1 MKEHRCYVRT
11 ILLSI
16 LAAFVLHAIV
26 KFEDYQE
33 WWLVGVKQEKT
44 REDEQPRE
52 LKLPVKIGK
61 VTGAVYELIF

>member
-11 ILLSI
+11 SLLSI
-16 LAAFVLHAIV
+16 LAAFVIDAIV
-26 KFEDYQE
+26 NFEDYQE
-33 WWLVGVKQEKT
+33 GWLVGVKQEKT

-52 LKLPVKIGK
+52 LKPPVKIGK

>member
-16 LAAFVLHAIV
+16 LAAFVIDAIV
-26 KFEDYQE
+26 NFEDYQE
-33 WWLVGVKQEKT
+33 GWLVGVKQEKT

-52 LKLPVKIGK
+52 
-61 VTGAVYELIF
+61 